1 MSATTRK
8 AKMAN
13 LVVENRRLEELV
25 YNQAIHIRV
34 LADQRN
40 EARRLAVNFYTRLE
54 RIKNERDELK
64 RKRDLMEQF
73 ERSRWMRGEWR
84 R

>member
-8 AKMAN
+8 AKMAY
-13 LVVENRRLEELV
+13 LIIENRRLEELV

-34 LADQRN
+34 LTEMRN
-40 EARRLAVNFYTRLE
+40 EARRWAINFYKRLE
-54 RIKNERDELK
+54 HMTNERDELK
-64 RKRDLMEQF
+64 RKLTPIELVEQW
-73 ERSRWMRGEWR
+73 RWMRGEWR